1 MKTYTSV
8 ITESPD
14 GSGDCIVEIPQELID
29 KLGWT
34 EETLLEWSVENELIY
49 LSVAKKQQGV
59 ASDE

>member
-1 MKTYTSV
+1 MKKYTSV
-8 ITESPD
+8 ITEAPD

-34 EETLLEWSVENELIY
+34 EETLLEWSVENGLIY
-49 LSVAKKQQGV
+49 LSVAKKQQDV